1 VEAWS
6 CRVAQDYGL
15 LRIFDC
21 PTYYHVKEDKLDPI
35 VRQGVF
41 VRFKKGVKSYKI
53 WDPNDM
59 KFILSKDVIFD
70 EASMIKPADSHHVES
85 KMTVRILQHVESD
98 VTSPSLKK
106 LVSFGIIPVV
116 TRVVII
122 KPIKMLLLMMR
133 IKDRL

>member
-1 VEAWS
+1 MEAWS

-53 WDPNDM
+53 WDPNDI
-59 KFILSKDVIFD
+59 KIILSKDVIFD
-70 EASMIKPADSHHVES
+70 EASMMKPEDSQQVES
-85 KMTVRILQHVESD
+85 KKTEEISHQVESD
-98 VTSPSLKK
+98 VTSPSLERS
-106 LVSFGIIPVV
+106 VSFETIPMV
-116 TRVVII
+116 TLDGGPVA
-122 KPIKMLLLMMR
+122 
-133 IKDRL
+133 D